1 MSIFKRLVGGAAQA
15 GAQIANKYLDD
26 QIAAQRAQMLA
37 ELQRTTAG
45 QIREDDDAFRNDPM
59 RVQRDRDRRAADIE
73 ADGKVRR
80 QQKVADLTDPDLV
93 TAESSKAE
101 RDAADARRRKV
112 DDITATTPAE
122 VERAGLLAKATA
134 KHSGA
139 GKQTLTGR
147 IKEMEDAIGRT
158 LSQQEREGLA
168 GLGKTEEGFAKFRR
182 GLVMEA
188 VKAGTLSPDEAEAKI
203 KSLEQNDSIS
213 AGVAAARKEGKVAEA
228 IEELAARGFKPDQ
241 LAKWFTPDELKPKAG
256 TKPSAP
262 GKAGVAVMD
271 RPAGQLPLE
280 ETKTPDGR
288 TMYRVTGSQQW
299 YGSKSEARTA
309 QYKQPREV
317 VDTGGFE
324 PGY

>member
-26 QIAAQRAQMLA
+26 QIATQRAQMLA

-45 QIREDDDAFRNDPM
+45 QIREDDDAFRNDPT
-59 RVQRDRDRRAADIE
+59 RVARDRDRRAADIE
-73 ADGKVRR
+73 AEGRVRR
-80 QQKVADLTDPDLV
+80 GQKVADLTDPDLV
-93 TAESSKAE
+93 AAESTKAE
-101 RDAADARRRKV
+101 RDAADARRRRV

-122 VERAGLLAKATA
+122 VNRAGLLAKATA

-147 IKEMEDAIGRT
+147 IKEIEDAIGRT
-158 LSQQEREGLA
+158 LTQQEREGLV

-182 GLVMEA
+182 SLVMEA
-188 VKAGTLSPDEAEAKI
+188 VKAGSLSPDDAEAKI
-203 KSLEQNDSIS
+203 KSLEQSDGIS
-213 AGVAAARKEGKVAEA
+213 AGIAAARKDGKTAEA
-228 IEELAARGFKPDQ
+228 IEELRSRGFKPEQ
-241 LAKWFTPDELKPKAG
+241 LSKWFTDEELKPKPAA
-256 TKPSAP
+256 TVAP
-262 GKAGVAVMD
+262 ASKATGAVID
-271 RPAGQLPLE
+271 RPAGQTPIE

-288 TMYRVTGSQQW
+288 TMYRVAGSQQW